1 MTRQTAYMTEMKDIT
16 GYSHYLAMKSQMSGM
31 LVFDGHKA
39 TSEETSLRQE
49 CRRMSDRISLELSV
63 CKEEEISL
71 LLECYET
78 MYRLGYSR
86 MPDRRFIDTHR
97 RRILD
102 AWRRGNRRIAESQVY
117 EISEEARRE
126 LSDRWLAALMEHG
139 CFPGV
144 TAYENYQRLA
154 LIMRENLDKELGDD
168 ADNAKHGWYEHNRV
182 GDLSTLGSMILR
194 SYRRFVG
201 SLFPVILGFDE
212 KMELDNRILSELST
226 RIDLTPHDRAAY
238 RMALEFNKQL
248 AETYQ

>member
-1 MTRQTAYMTEMKDIT
+1 MTRQAAYVTEVKDIT

-31 LVFDGHKA
+31 LVYDGHKA

-71 LLECYET
+71 LLECFET

-102 AWRRGNRRIAESQVY
+102 AWRCGNRRIAESQVY

-154 LIMRENLDKELGDD
+154 LMMREDIESRIDGDAEELKRRWYDFNRIDD
-168 ADNAKHGWYEHNRV
+168 LASE
-182 GDLSTLGSMILR
+182 STSILK
-194 SYRRFVG
+194 SYRRFAS
-201 SLFPVILGFDE
+201 SLFPEVLDFDE
-212 KMELDNRILSELST
+212 QTALDNRLLAELS
-226 RIDLTPHDRAAY
+226 RRRDLTPHDRAAY
-238 RMALEFNKQL
+238 RLALAFNR
-248 AETYQ
+248 AMFEE

>member
-1 MTRQTAYMTEMKDIT
+1 MTRQAEYMTEVKDIT

-31 LVFDGHKA
+31 LVYDGHKA

-71 LLECYET
+71 LLECFET

-102 AWRRGNRRIAESQVY
+102 AWRCGNRRIAESQVY
-117 EISEEARRE
+117 EISEDARRE
-126 LSDRWLAALMEHG
+126 LSDRWLAALMEHS

-154 LIMRENLDKELGDD
+154 LIMREDVGSRIDGDAEELKCRWYDFNRIDD
-168 ADNAKHGWYEHNRV
+168 LASE
-182 GDLSTLGSMILR
+182 STSILK
-194 SYRRFVG
+194 SYRRFVS
-201 SLFPVILGFDE
+201 SLFPEVLDFDE
-212 KMELDNRILSELST
+212 QTALDNRLLAELS
-226 RIDLTPHDRAAY
+226 RRRDLTPHDRAAY
-238 RMALEFNKQL
+238 RLALEYNKEI
-248 AETYQ
+248 AED